1 MFEKHRK
8 LCDDSN
14 YIQLNDINTQ
24 KGIGKK
30 SNFGK
35 LHFHWLLSGH
45 VMTKRIVYKY

>member
-30 SNFGK
+30 RLILENSIFTGYYQA
-35 LHFHWLLSGH
+35 
-45 VMTKRIVYKY
+45 M